1 MYPKYSSTSNI
12 TFRKYIA
19 HIVEIH
25 SCRMFLSLR
34 GARCTYTHFL
44 MTYVCKC
51 LPSEPPV
58 AIIAVPS
65 YGQSPPSILQYSSQ
79 RHAANTHC
87 FRLQHI
93 INNKNK

>member
-12 TFRKYIA
+12 TFKKYIA

-44 MTYVCKC
+44 MTYVCKG

-58 AIIAVPS
+58 AHCRAELWLINSLHFAIFKS
-65 YGQSPPSILQYSSQ
+65 TSCSK
-79 RHAANTHC
+79 HA
-87 FRLQHI
+87 LL
-93 INNKNK
+93 